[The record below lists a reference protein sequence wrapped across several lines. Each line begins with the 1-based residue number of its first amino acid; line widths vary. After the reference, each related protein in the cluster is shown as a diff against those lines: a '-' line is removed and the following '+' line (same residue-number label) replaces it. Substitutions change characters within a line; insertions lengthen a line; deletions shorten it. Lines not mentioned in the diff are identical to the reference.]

1 MGRYLFRRLSTP
13 ITRSNQ
19 ARYNIL
25 WPNFPSRP
33 LSSSTTFPQRYL
45 LLTHLYGLDWIY
57 QNDQRVRSLDSAH
70 QLASSAHILSAQA
83 LLSFPTTTINCRTI
97 SWIRFSSPTFD
108 EVLGLES
115 RFVYLSLLQHD
126 RSQGIYVPAVLSS
139 QNYVAHHH
147 ATSRTR
153 F

>member
-13 ITRSNQ
+13 ITRSNK
-19 ARYNIL
+19 ARYNNL

-33 LSSSTTFPQRYL
+33 LFSSTTFPQRYL
-45 LLTHLYGLDWIY
+45 LLIHLYGLDWSY
-57 QNDQRVRSLDSAH
+57 QKDQRVRSLDSAH
-70 QLASSAHILSAQA
+70 QLASGAHILSAQV
-83 LLSFPTTTINCRTI
+83 LLSFPITTINCQTI
-97 SWIRFSSPTFD
+97 SWIRFSSRTFD
-108 EVLGLES
+108 AVLGLKN
-115 RFVYLSLLQHD
+115 RFVYLSLQHD